1 MVLLRSPQ
9 SRKEKEVWQVC
20 DSLLESNTKI
30 TYQSV
35 GDTLLK
41 LGFCRGSNSDL
52 CRYITTWKK
61 RHKPII
67 LAQNPISSWLEPSL
81 NESWQKHTLDMLSLH
96 QTQFDKLFNALQTSK
111 KINAIL
117 QKKLYQI
124 TKRHQKLKRS
134 LSLIPKHR
142 R

>member
-20 DSLLESNTKI
+20 DSLLKSNTKI

-61 RHKPII
+61 RHKPVIS
-67 LAQNPISSWLEPSL
+67 AQNPTSSWLESNL
-81 NESWQKHTLDMLSLH
+81 NGSSQKQTLKMLAHH
-96 QTQFDKLFNALQTSK
+96 QAQFDKLFNALQISK
-111 KINAIL
+111 QINAIL

-124 TKRHQKLKRS
+124 TKKHQKLKRS
-134 LSLIPKHR
+134 LHLIPKR
-142 R
+142 RA

>member
-20 DSLLESNTKI
+20 DALFESNSKI

-35 GDTLLK
+35 GDGLLK

-61 RHKPII
+61 RHKPIFSI
-67 LAQNPISSWLEPSL
+67 QSSTSSLSEFSL
-81 NESWQKHTLDMLSLH
+81 NESSKKHTLDMLTHH
-96 QTQFDKLFNALQTSK
+96 QAQFDKLFNALQKSK
-111 KINAIL
+111 QINAIL
-117 QKKLYQI
+117 QRKLYQI
-124 TKRHQKLKRS
+124 TKRHRKLKRS
-134 LSLIPKHR
+134 LSLISKHR
-142 R
+142 C